1 MGSEKRFQMYFLM
14 TFSAENLSVCPNKNN
29 NKYVQPVAGNVPAEN
44 SFLCDIPPQTNQAGG
59 GGGGVVGRL
68 TVDRLEN
75 FPL

>member
-29 NKYVQPVAGNVPAEN
+29 KKYVQPVAGNVPAGN
-44 SFLCDIPPQTNQAGG
+44 CFLCDIPPQTNQAG